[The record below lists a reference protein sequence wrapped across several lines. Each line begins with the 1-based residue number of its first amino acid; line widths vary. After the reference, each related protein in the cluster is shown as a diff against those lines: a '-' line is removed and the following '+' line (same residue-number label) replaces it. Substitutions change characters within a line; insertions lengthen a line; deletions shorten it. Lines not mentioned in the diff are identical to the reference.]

1 MSEMTLSS
9 LKERLG
15 EIGARAAWAQ
25 WSALGAGT
33 LHEGGS
39 ASAIIDPE
47 ALLLLSLHL
56 IPEERRLRDL
66 ARWWAEVGSGLLSV
80 QRTKTLAKDFPADV
94 QERLHEFSRWATRAG
109 DKRWKRYASE
119 GTKNDSERDRKG
131 PEDPQLRSPA
141 SLLLRLRA
149 GFGVSAKADV
159 LAFLLGIEGQTA
171 TTRKAT
177 EATGYSR
184 ATISGALEDLTRAD
198 FIEKSGGRP
207 AEYRAP
213 VRSWMA
219 LFHRSETAEQTRETG
234 VPKWRYWAQLFAF
247 LARARKWAHEAES
260 LSKYMASTRARDL
273 FEEFGGAFDANRIQV
288 PSPPGHQGAEYLE
301 GFQNA
306 IKRIVQWVPTHL

>member
-33 LHEGGS
+33 LHEGRS

-80 QRTKTLAKDFPADV
+80 QRTKTLAKDFPPDV
-94 QERLHEFSRWATRAG
+94 QERLHEYSRWATRAG
-109 DKRWKRYASE
+109 DKRWKKYASE

-141 SLLLRLRA
+141 SLLLQLRA

-171 TTRKAT
+171 TTRQAT

-184 ATISGALEDLTRAD
+184 ATISGALEDLVRAD

-207 AEYRAP
+207 GQYPRPRLVRRIRGSVRREPDSGPLTRGTSGGRVPGGIPERHQTDCPVGADAP
-213 VRSWMA
+213 VGPKGLLVRDARYRSP
-219 LFHRSETAEQTRETG
+219 
-234 VPKWRYWAQLFAF
+234 V
-247 LARARKWAHEAES
+247 
-260 LSKYMASTRARDL
+260 
-273 FEEFGGAFDANRIQV
+273 
-288 PSPPGHQGAEYLE
+288 
-301 GFQNA
+301 
-306 IKRIVQWVPTHL
+306 